1 LAQLR
6 EPIMS
11 FVALQTAPADFGEM
25 LVGLAAAEGSA
36 SHPYTH
42 SYELNADPLANRN
55 LADVLHLL
63 SMLHGPQP
71 GLIELA
77 GERNVMPH
85 AADWFRQ
92 AAAGFTAERHYLTQ
106 LIVAAG
112 PAPSTPGEADTA
124 AVILDLRRAMETI
137 VCSERFGCGLGAI
150 VALVLDWQAI
160 RSVLDTAASRIGI
173 GVPTS
178 LLPSESHTAE
188 VLARLSVQP
197 RLDRTLSF
205 GARQLLVQHRGLWDL
220 LEARKDARA
229 ER

>member
-1 LAQLR
+1 
-6 EPIMS
+6 MS

-25 LVGLAAAEGSA
+25 LVALAAAEGSA

-42 SYELNADPLANRN
+42 SYELNADPIATRN

-77 GERNVMPH
+77 GERNILPE
-85 AADWFRQ
+85 AADWFHQ

-124 AVILDLRRAMETI
+124 AAILDQRRAMETI
-137 VCSERFGCGLGAI
+137 VCSDRFGCAIGAI
-150 VALVLDWQAI
+150 VALILDWQSI
-160 RSVLDTAASRIGI
+160 RSVLDTAGTRIGI
-173 GVPTS
+173 MVPDT
-178 LLPSESHTAE
+178 LLPSEEATALL
-188 VLARLSVQP
+188 LANLPVHP

-205 GARQLLVQHRGLWDL
+205 GARQLLLQHRGLWDV
-220 LEARKDARA
+220 LEARKDARLA
-229 ER
+229 R

>member
-1 LAQLR
+1 
-6 EPIMS
+6 MS

-25 LVGLAAAEGSA
+25 LVALAAAEGSA

-42 SYELNADPLANRN
+42 SYELNADPIATRN

-77 GERNVMPH
+77 GERNVLPE
-85 AADWFRQ
+85 AADWFHQ

-124 AVILDLRRAMETI
+124 AAILDQRRAMETI
-137 VCSERFGCGLGAI
+137 VCSDRFGCAIGAI
-150 VALVLDWQAI
+150 VALILDWQSI
-160 RSVLDTAASRIGI
+160 RSVLDTAGTRIGI
-173 GVPTS
+173 MVPDT
-178 LLPSESHTAE
+178 LLPSEEATALL
-188 VLARLSVQP
+188 LANLPVHP

-205 GARQLLVQHRGLWDL
+205 GARQLLLQHRGLWDV
-220 LEARKDARA
+220 LEARKDARLA
-229 ER
+229 R

>member
-1 LAQLR
+1 
-6 EPIMS
+6 MS
-11 FVALQTAPADFGEM
+11 FVALQTTPADFGEM
-25 LVGLAAAEGSA
+25 LFALAAAEGSA

-77 GERNVMPH
+77 GERNVLPE

-92 AAAGFTAERHYLTQ
+92 AAAGFAVERHYLTQ

-124 AVILDLRRAMETI
+124 AVILDLRRAMDTI
-137 VCSERFGCGLGAI
+137 VCSDRFGCGLGAI
-150 VALVLDWQAI
+150 VALILDWQAI
-160 RSVLDTAASRIGI
+160 RSVLDTAATRIGI
-173 GVPTS
+173 GVPVS
-178 LLPSESHTAE
+178 LLPSDGATAQL
-188 VLARLSVQP
+188 LANLPEQP

-220 LEARKDARA
+220 LEVRKDARVD
-229 ER
+229 R

>member
-1 LAQLR
+1 
-6 EPIMS
+6 MS

-25 LVGLAAAEGSA
+25 LVALAAAEGSA

-42 SYELNADPLANRN
+42 SYELNADPIATRN

-77 GERNVMPH
+77 GERNVLPE
-85 AADWFRQ
+85 AADWFHQ

-124 AVILDLRRAMETI
+124 AAILDQRRAMETI
-137 VCSERFGCGLGAI
+137 VCSDRFGCGIGAI
-150 VALVLDWQAI
+150 VALILDWQSI
-160 RSVLDTAASRIGI
+160 RSVLDTAGARIGI
-173 GVPTS
+173 TVPDT
-178 LLPSESHTAE
+178 LLPSEEATALL
-188 VLARLSVQP
+188 LANLPVHP

-205 GARQLLVQHRGLWDL
+205 GARQLLLQHRGLWDV
-220 LEARKDARA
+220 LEARKDARLA
-229 ER
+229 R

>member
-1 LAQLR
+1 
-6 EPIMS
+6 MS

-25 LVGLAAAEGSA
+25 LVALAAAEGSA

-42 SYELNADPLANRN
+42 SYELNADPIATRN

-77 GERNVMPH
+77 GERNILPE
-85 AADWFRQ
+85 AADWFHQ

-124 AVILDLRRAMETI
+124 AAILDQRRAMETI
-137 VCSERFGCGLGAI
+137 VCSDRFGCAIGAI
-150 VALVLDWQAI
+150 VALILDWQSI
-160 RSVLDTAASRIGI
+160 RSVLDTAGARIGI
-173 GVPTS
+173 TVPDT
-178 LLPSESHTAE
+178 LLPSEEAT
-188 VLARLSVQP
+188 ARLLANLPVQP

-205 GARQLLVQHRGLWDL
+205 GARQFLLQHRGLWDV
-220 LEARKDARA
+220 LEARKDARLA
-229 ER
+229 R

>member
-11 FVALQTAPADFGEM
+11 FVALQTTPADFGEM
-25 LVGLAAAEGSA
+25 LVGLAAAEGTA

-77 GERNVMPH
+77 GERNVLPH

-92 AAAGFTAERHYLTQ
+92 AAAGFAAERHYLTQ

-124 AVILDLRRAMETI
+124 AVILELRRAMDTI
-137 VCSERFGCGLGAI
+137 VCSDRFGCGLGAI
-150 VALVLDWQAI
+150 VALVLDWQAV
-160 RSVLDTAASRIGI
+160 RAVLDTAASRIGI
-173 GVPTS
+173 GIPTS
-178 LLPSESHTAE
+178 LFPGEGAT
-188 VLARLSVQP
+188 ARLLAELPVQP

-220 LEARKDARA
+220 LEARREART

>member
-1 LAQLR
+1 
-6 EPIMS
+6 MS

-25 LVGLAAAEGSA
+25 LVALAAAEGSA

-42 SYELNADPLANRN
+42 SYELNADPLATRN

-77 GERNVMPH
+77 GERNVLPD
-85 AADWFRQ
+85 AGDWFRQ
-92 AAAGFTAERHYLTQ
+92 AAAGFALERHYLTQ

-112 PAPSTPGEADTA
+112 PGPSTPGEADTA
-124 AVILDLRRAMETI
+124 TAILDQRRAMDMI
-137 VCSERFGCGLGAI
+137 ACSDRFGCALGAI

-160 RSVLDTAASRIGI
+160 RSVLDTAATRIGI
-173 GVPTS
+173 PVPLS
-178 LLPSESHTAE
+178 AMPGDQSTAH
-188 VLARLSVQP
+188 VLAGLPMQP
-197 RLDRTLSF
+197 RLDRALTF
-205 GARQLLVQHRGLWDL
+205 GARQLLLQHRGIWDL
-220 LEARKDARA
+220 LEVRKEARV